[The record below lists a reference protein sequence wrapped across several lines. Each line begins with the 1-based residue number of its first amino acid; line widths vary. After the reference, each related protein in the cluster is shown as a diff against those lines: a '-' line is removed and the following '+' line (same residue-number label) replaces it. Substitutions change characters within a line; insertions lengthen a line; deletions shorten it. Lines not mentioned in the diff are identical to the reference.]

1 MSEDENNVY
10 IGSKPVLSYVTALV
24 TALQRADK
32 VNVLARGRAIS
43 SAVDV
48 VEVTKRSFLTD
59 LTLDNISIGT
69 EVLGEADQQRN
80 VSTIAITLSRKKQ
93 E

>member
-1 MSEDENNVY
+1 MSKDENVY

-43 SAVDV
+43 TAVDV

-59 LTLDNISIGT
+59 LAVDNITIGT
-69 EVLGEADQQRN
+69 EVLGEADNKRN
-80 VSTIAITLSRKKQ
+80 VSTIAIAISRKKP